1 MTISKVIAICNQKG
15 GVAKTTTAISLGA
28 ALAAKGK
35 KVLLVDFDSQANLTK
50 GLGIRQSLPKNV
62 ATLIYSEINDN
73 EYKTIDAI
81 VKTNE
86 SVDVL
91 PASIA
96 LAALEISVAMAM
108 QREYLLKRVLLEVK
122 DYYDY
127 IIIDTLPSLGMFY
140 INVLAAADEVLI
152 PLIPSFY
159 EIEAVKQ
166 LVESIKR
173 VAKPGGVNPALKIAG
188 IIKTIS
194 EGNLNIEKDAVAALK
209 SMCGEGI
216 KIFNTNIPKNVKV
229 KEAAA
234 VGESIIK
241 YAPESKAALAY
252 KALCDEIFFS
262 NGVC

>member
-1 MTISKVIAICNQKG
+1 MTKTIAICNQKG
-15 GVAKTTTAISLGA
+15 GVAKTTTALSLGA

-50 GLGIRQSLPKNV
+50 GLGIRQPMKHNV
-62 ATLIYSEINDN
+62 ATLIYAEINDS
-73 EYKTIDAI
+73 EYDTSEAI
-81 VKTNE
+81 IRTE
-86 SVDVL
+86 EAVDVL
-91 PASIA
+91 PSSIS

-108 QREYLLKRVLLEVK
+108 QREYLLKRVLSPVK
-122 DYYDY
+122 ANYDY

-166 LVESIKR
+166 LIDSINR
-173 VAKPGGVNPALKIAG
+173 VAKPGGINPQLSIAG

-194 EGNLNIEKDAVAALK
+194 EVNLNIEKDAVAALK
-209 SMCGEGI
+209 AMCEDEI
-216 KIFNTNIPKNVKV
+216 KIFETNIPKNVKV

-234 VGESIIK
+234 IGESIIR

-252 KALCDEIFFS
+252 KALCDEIFKEAS
-262 NGVC
+262 YEN

>member
-1 MTISKVIAICNQKG
+1 MSSKVIAICNQKG

-28 ALAAKGK
+28 ALVANGK

-50 GLGIRQSLPKNV
+50 GLGLRQSLPQNV

-73 EYKTIDAI
+73 EYNTADAI
-81 VKTNE
+81 IKTE
-86 SVDVL
+86 EGIDVL
-91 PASIA
+91 PASIS

-108 QREYLLKRVLLEVK
+108 QREYLLKRVLSGVK
-122 DYYDY
+122 DNYDY

-173 VAKPGGVNPALKIAG
+173 VAKPGGVNPDLKIEG

-209 SMCGEGI
+209 SMCGEDI
-216 KIFNTNIPKNVKV
+216 KIFDTNTPKNVKV

-252 KALCDEIFFS
+252 KMLCNEIFKETS
-262 NGVC
+262 YED

>member
-1 MTISKVIAICNQKG
+1 MTKTIAICNQKG
-15 GVAKTTTAISLGA
+15 GVAKTTTALSLGA

-50 GLGIRQSLPKNV
+50 GLGIRQPMKHNV
-62 ATLIYSEINDN
+62 ATLIYAEINDS
-73 EYKTIDAI
+73 EYDTSEAI
-81 VKTNE
+81 IRTE
-86 SVDVL
+86 EAVDVL
-91 PASIA
+91 PSSIS

-108 QREYLLKRVLLEVK
+108 QREYLLKRVLSPVK
-122 DYYDY
+122 INYDY

-166 LVESIKR
+166 LIDSINR
-173 VAKPGGVNPALKIAG
+173 VAKPGGINPQLSIAG

-194 EGNLNIEKDAVAALK
+194 EVNLNIEKDAVAALK
-209 SMCGEGI
+209 AMCADEI
-216 KIFNTNIPKNVKV
+216 KIFETNIPKNVKV

-234 VGESIIK
+234 IGESIIR

-252 KALCDEIFFS
+252 KALCDEIFKEIS
-262 NGVC
+262 YD